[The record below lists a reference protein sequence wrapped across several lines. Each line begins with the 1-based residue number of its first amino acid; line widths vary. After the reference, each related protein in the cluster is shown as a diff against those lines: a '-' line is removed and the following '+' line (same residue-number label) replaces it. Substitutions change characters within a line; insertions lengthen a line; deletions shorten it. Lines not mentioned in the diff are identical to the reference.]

1 MGGPVEMTG
10 PLPCDNAPSM
20 LISNALQNAQKLN
33 VPRLIDI
40 NLFLSTFARFYR
52 IFSPF
57 IEQNSVT
64 VAAVKHF

>member
-1 MGGPVEMTG
+1 
-10 PLPCDNAPSM
+10 M
-20 LISNALQNAQKLN
+20 LISNTLQNAQKLN

-64 VAAVKHF
+64 FAAVKHF